1 MERKPPSD
9 NYCRC
14 LADSPDDRYSTMK
27 EVCELLRGV
36 TADNDGANDDTFSTV
51 LVTAG
56 TRVNGGEDTAADSLR
71 AGMILNDVGVSRN
84 ARSASF

>member
-1 MERKPPSD
+1 
-9 NYCRC
+9 
-14 LADSPDDRYSTMK
+14 MK

-36 TADNDGANDDTFSTV
+36 AADNDGANDDNFSAV
-51 LVTAG
+51 LVTAS

-84 ARSASF
+84 ARSVSFYYTLNGHESIAPGVIKLSRK